1 MEIGS
6 FIEELDLNEAK
17 IILSYILDESPGT
30 ISRRLKDRVEKDVY
44 YEFKDIKEKRL
55 AGYPLQY
62 AIGKWN
68 FYGYDFIVDEGVL
81 IPRPETELLVEKILA
96 EDLTDKKILDIGT
109 GSGAIALALDLE
121 SKGQVKA
128 VDISKRAL
136 RIARK
141 NNEILGGQVDFILS
155 DLFENVDEKFD
166 IIVSNPPYISEK
178 DYLNLEEELYYEPKI
193 ALYGGKKGYE
203 IYEKIIDR
211 ARDYLTED
219 GKIYLEIGYD
229 QKDYLVNYLEN
240 NGFGKVETYKDYNN
254 FDRIIVATLN

>member
-6 FIEELDLNEAK
+6 FIDDFDVNEAK
-17 IILSYILDESPGT
+17 IILSYLLDESLGT
-30 ISRRLKDRVEKDVY
+30 INRKWNDHVDKTVY
-44 YEFKDIKEKRL
+44 YKFKDIKDKRQ

-81 IPRPETELLVEKILA
+81 IPRPETELLVEKILG

-109 GSGAIALALDLE
+109 GSGAIALVLDLE
-121 SKGQVKA
+121 SQAQVKA
-128 VDISKRAL
+128 VDISKKAL
-136 RIARK
+136 AIAEK
-141 NNEILGGQVDFILS
+141 NKESLGGQVDFINS
-155 DLFENVDEKFD
+155 DLYEKVEDKFD

-211 ARDYLTED
+211 ARDYLEKD
-219 GKIYLEIGYD
+219 GKIFLEIGYD
-229 QKDYLVNYLEN
+229 QKDYLVSYLEN